1 MGKIR
6 KALAQQEKEQTAL
19 KTRRAIPKKEEEWD
33 VSEEGF
39 YKDDIED
46 WNDAGD
52 HLMLDPTADLEAA
65 SFSEEE
71 SDNEVLPLDLPDNS
85 DDEEDRSDASERD
98 SESADDAGL
107 PSHQAWGHRKS
118 SFYDA
123 NFGGDESIHS
133 SDESMAEEEEKEA
146 MELQRRL
153 MDSLDNKDYGLES
166 FRKLQQQTSR
176 GKPSGVGSATVA
188 VTKELSSLSEEEQYS
203 LLQQQWPEFI
213 ELHGD
218 LQDRLQYIKNTLDPL
233 IEILSSSQSLIVTG
247 EGLDILK
254 AMRMYSALY
263 CLNVGLYV
271 VLRSSGTSTED
282 HPVIGRIVELRD
294 ILGKLSTALG
304 GEEKIES
311 VHQIVQTSSVT
322 SMQTEKANPRKRK
335 VKQNKGEAMGKK
347 KKRKQDKKDD
357 EDPLEYYNRIKNSK
371 KKVSFV
377 DVPSSTAVQHP
388 EEGKEDGKRG
398 ISYQMATNKGLTPK
412 RKKEQRNPRVKHR
425 KKYVKAV
432 KKYRKVSRPVERELE
447 RYGGEKGGIKS
458 RLSRSVK
465 IK

>member
-1 MGKIR
+1 MAR
-6 KALAQQEKEQTAL
+6 QEKEQTAL

-39 YKDDIED
+39 YKDDIEE
-46 WNDAGD
+46 WNEAGD
-52 HLMLDPTADLEAA
+52 HLMLDPMADLEAA

-71 SDNEVLPLDLPDNS
+71 SDNEVLPLNLPDDS
-85 DDEEDRSDASERD
+85 DNEEDRSDASERD

-123 NFGGDESIHS
+123 DFGGDESVHS
-133 SDESMAEEEEKEA
+133 SDESLAEEEEKEA
-146 MELQRRL
+146 LELQRRL
-153 MDSLDNKDYGLES
+153 MDSLDHQDYGLES
-166 FRKLQQQTSR
+166 FKKLQQQTSR
-176 GKPSGVGSATVA
+176 GKPSVAGSAMVA
-188 VTKELSSLSEEEQYS
+188 VTKELSALSEEEQHS
-203 LLQQQWPEFI
+203 LLQQQWPEFL

-218 LQDRLQYIKNTLDPL
+218 LLDRLQYTKNTLDPL
-233 IEILSSSQSLIVTG
+233 MEILSSCQPPVVTE
-247 EGLDILK
+247 EGLDLLK
-254 AMRMYSALY
+254 AMRMYSTLY
-263 CLNVGLYV
+263 CLNIGLYM
-271 VLRSSGTSTED
+271 VLRSSGTPTED

-304 GEEKIES
+304 GEGKIES
-311 VHQIVQTSSVT
+311 VYQIVQTTSSV
-322 SMQTEKANPRKRK
+322 TEKANPRKRK
-335 VKQNKGEAMGKK
+335 VKQNKGEVIGKR
-347 KKRKQDKKDD
+347 KKRKQEKKED

-377 DVPSSTAVQHP
+377 DIPAVQHS
-388 EEGKEDGKRG
+388 EEVKEDGKRG
-398 ISYQMATNKGLTPK
+398 ISYKMATNKGLTPK

-425 KKYVKAV
+425 KKYIKAV
-432 KKYRKVSRPVERELE
+432 KKYRKVVRPVERELE